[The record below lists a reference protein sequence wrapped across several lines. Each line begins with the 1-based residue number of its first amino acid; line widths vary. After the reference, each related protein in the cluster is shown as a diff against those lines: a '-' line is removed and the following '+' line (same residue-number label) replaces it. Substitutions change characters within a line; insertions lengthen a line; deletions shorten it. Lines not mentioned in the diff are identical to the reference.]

1 MDSRCSNHCDAC
13 PVRFVCHCLKISEE
27 AVLEA
32 VRTLQ
37 LRTVKE
43 IRLHT
48 GAGEGCTCCHQR
60 LERFLQD
67 LPIAC

>member
-1 MDSRCSNHCDAC
+1 MDPRCSSPCNAC
-13 PVRFVCHCLKISEE
+13 PVRFVCRCLKISEE
-27 AVLEA
+27 AVREA
-32 VRTLQ
+32 VQTFQ

-67 LPIAC
+67 LAIAS